1 MARKWEY
8 NVLDLATTDRESI
21 RGELNEADE
30 MGWELVAVALA
41 PKLAD
46 PVLVG
51 VFRRPYATRS
61 AGRRNE
67 RGMI

>member
-8 NVLDLATTDRESI
+8 NVVDLATTERESM
-21 RGELNEADE
+21 RDELNEADE
-30 MGWELVAVALA
+30 MGWELIAVALA

-51 VFRRPYATRS
+51 VFRRSYVLAASDPLVA
-61 AGRRNE
+61 
-67 RGMI
+67 